1 MSRRDPMVAVQQMRD
16 HGKEAMELAQNRSR
30 ADLDL
35 DRMFELALTRLME
48 VLGEAARRVP
58 PEFRSRYPDVPWQ
71 DTTDL
76 RNVLIHD
83 YDTVDFDE
91 LWRIIQEHLPPL
103 VQQLQ
108 TIIGDNLPQTEVLA
122 E

>member
-16 HGKEAMELAQNRSR
+16 HGREAMMLAEDRRR

-35 DRMFELALTRLME
+35 DRMLELALTRLME

-58 PEFRSRYPDVPWQ
+58 DEFRERYPEVPWRQ
-71 DTTDL
+71 TTDL

-83 YDTVDFDE
+83 YDTVDLDE
-91 LWRIIQEHLPPL
+91 LWRIIQERLPTL
-103 VQQLQ
+103 LEQLQ
-108 TIIGDNLPQTEVLA
+108 AIIDENLPA
-122 E
+122 K

>member
-1 MSRRDPMVAVQQMRD
+1 MRD
-16 HGKEAMELAQNRSR
+16 HGREAMELAGGRRR

-35 DRMFELALTRLME
+35 DRMLELALTRLME

-58 PEFRSRYPDVPWQ
+58 EEFHQRYPEVPWQ

-76 RNVLIHD
+76 RNVLIHG
-83 YDTVDFDE
+83 YDIVDFDE

-108 TIIGDNLPQTEVLA
+108 AIIDENIPA
-122 E
+122 K

>member
-1 MSRRDPMVAVQQMRD
+1 MSRRDPLVPVQHMRD
-16 HGKEAMELAQNRSR
+16 HAKEAMALSEGRRR

-58 PEFRSRYPDVPWQ
+58 DDFRARYPHVPWRQ
-71 DTTDL
+71 TTDL
-76 RNVLIHD
+76 RNVLIHE
-83 YDTVDFDE
+83 YDTVDFDA

-103 VQQLQ
+103 VPQLQ
-108 TIIGDNLPQTEVLA
+108 AIIDENLPANQ
-122 E
+122 

>member
-1 MSRRDPMVAVQQMRD
+1 MVAVQQMRD

-108 TIIGDNLPQTEVLA
+108 TIIGENLPQTEVLA

>member
-16 HGKEAMELAQNRSR
+16 HGKEAMELAAGRHR
-30 ADLDL
+30 VDLDL
-35 DRMFELALTRLME
+35 DRMLELALTRLME

-58 PEFRSRYPDVPWQ
+58 AEFRQRYPHVPWQ

-83 YDTVDFDE
+83 YDVVDFDE
-91 LWRIIQEHLPPL
+91 LWRIIQEHLPPV

-108 TIIGDNLPQTEVLA
+108 AIIDENLPSN
-122 E
+122 